1 MSRERLRRERSRFS
15 LKFQLEPVASG
26 GVRVELSKW
35 EKKCTQARGLL
46 SIHALTAIT
55 NVIHFEFTI
64 KIERMKKKGID
75 ENGKKCINCTVLT
88 CRPPIVVTQKRDS
101 ILHCGTHFG
110 ASSSLALETK
120 PIKQT

>member
-35 EKKCTQARGLL
+35 EKKSTQARGLL
-46 SIHALTAIT
+46 SIHALTT
-55 NVIHFEFTI
+55 VTHFEF
-64 KIERMKKKGID
+64 
-75 ENGKKCINCTVLT
+75 ENGKKCISCTVLT
-88 CRPPIVVTQKRDS
+88 CRPPSVVTQKRDS

-110 ASSSLALETK
+110 ASLALETE

>member
-55 NVIHFEFTI
+55 NVIHFEFAI
-64 KIERMKKKGID
+64 KIERMKKEKD
-75 ENGKKCINCTVLT
+75 RRKWKKVY
-88 CRPPIVVTQKRDS
+88 K
-101 ILHCGTHFG
+101 LHCTNLS
-110 ASSSLALETK
+110 ATYRCNPKER
-120 PIKQT
+120 